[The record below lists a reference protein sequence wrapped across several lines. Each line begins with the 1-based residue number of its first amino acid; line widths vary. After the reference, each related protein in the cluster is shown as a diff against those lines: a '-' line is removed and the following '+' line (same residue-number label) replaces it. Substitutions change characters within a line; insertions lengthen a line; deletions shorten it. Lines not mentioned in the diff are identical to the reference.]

1 LASSEFYEMSEVCI
15 EAIKMIQK
23 DSVLQEIELQL
34 KQKYPQE
41 EVDLLHFAGQLL
53 DLELIE
59 EIDGVRVQFKPKKQK
74 GLGYERIS
82 PGTGKFFFNKF
93 TLFLY
98 PLIFILNIS
107 LLIFHPNLFP
117 RYKDLFFVDLMVI
130 NIPIWMALT
139 FVLVLIH
146 EMGHILA
153 IRSFNLPTKLE
164 IGHRLFLIVF
174 ETDMSAVWK
183 LPSKDRNK
191 LYLAGLC
198 FDTFIIFIAFIG
210 QLTFSI
216 ASPMILG
223 ILRIIVLDTFIRMV
237 YQLCVYMKTDLYYV
251 IENNTG
257 CYNLMENAQ
266 QLLRDYFGLKAKDP
280 APGEVVFESEK
291 RTVLWYSIFYMV
303 GVALTIFL
311 YLFFYIPQLI
321 YALKRILPGLQATTT
336 SLTFWDSAV
345 FVLQI
350 LIGFVLLVYSW
361 IKKYRKLA

>member
-1 LASSEFYEMSEVCI
+1 
-15 EAIKMIQK
+15 
-23 DSVLQEIELQL
+23 
-34 KQKYPQE
+34 
-41 EVDLLHFAGQLL
+41 
-53 DLELIE
+53 
-59 EIDGVRVQFKPKKQK
+59 
-74 GLGYERIS
+74 
-82 PGTGKFFFNKF
+82 
-93 TLFLY
+93 
-98 PLIFILNIS
+98 
-107 LLIFHPNLFP
+107 
-117 RYKDLFFVDLMVI
+117 MVI